1 MAHVAADLVKET
13 TTTTG
18 TGALT
23 LGGAVS
29 GFRAFSAV
37 MAASDTCIYGIVGG
51 TEWEF
56 GIGTYN
62 TTLTRTTVISSS
74 NAGAAVTLSAGTK
87 DVFITTI
94 AAMMGWSE
102 ITATPSTDQNDYAP
116 TGFANAGQVNLN
128 IGGTMKL
135 TGLAGGYVGRRIA
148 LVNTSTDYLLW
159 LENENTSSSAGNR
172 FRLPKGFPAFLLP
185 GDFIELRYDGT
196 LQRWRVISWPT
207 MGEAMGLTTFED
219 AAGNAASSTGQSWG
233 SLAGT
238 FSGTAASITT
248 TSPYLVNTTEKPFGT
263 IAVNTGTTT
272 TGRAFLGFSGLMA
285 LWGQGPMLSVS
296 RVAIEIATDGTQTFN
311 VITGFLDQ
319 SAGGTPVSGC
329 AWEYRWNG
337 SAAEWSQTSYAASAA
352 TRSTSGSP
360 SADTNYNWR
369 VCFVNPAGTRV
380 DMLYSADSVSFT
392 KASSVSSGLPAA
404 GVTVGFSGISILK
417 SAGTTTRR
425 ASVDLVGVRADYVR
439 G

>member
-102 ITATPSTDQNDYAP
+102 ITDTPSTNQDDYAP
-116 TGFANAGQVNLN
+116 TGFSNAGQVNLN
-128 IGGTMKL
+128 IGASIKL
-135 TGLAGGYVGRRIA
+135 TGLAGGYVGRRVS
-148 LVNTSTDYLLW
+148 LVNTSTGYLLW

-172 FRLPKGFPAFLLP
+172 FRLPKGFPAFLMP

-196 LQRWRVISWPT
+196 LSRWRVVSWPSQ
-207 MGEAMGLTTFED
+207 GVAMGLTEFCD
-219 AAGNAASSTGQSWG
+219 FAGQSPSSSGQAAGVFGC
-233 SLAGT
+233 T
-238 FSGTAASITT
+238 FSGTGASITS
-248 TSPYLVNTTEKPFGT
+248 TSPYLVNSTEKPFGNT
-263 IAVNTGTTT
+263 ALNTGTTT
-272 TGRAFLGFSGLMA
+272 TGRAAIGFTGSSSV
-285 LWGQGPMLSVS
+285 WGQGCMLSVS
-296 RVAIEIATDGTQTFN
+296 RLAIETVVSGTETFT
-311 VITGFLDQ
+311 VLAGFLDQ
-319 SAGGTPVSGC
+319 SGGGTPVSGC
-329 AWEYRWNG
+329 GWEYRWNG

-352 TRSTSGSP
+352 TRSTTGSP
-360 SADTNYNWR
+360 TAGTNYVWLI
-369 VCFVNPAGTRV
+369 CFVNAAGTRV
-380 DMLYSADSVSFT
+380 DMIYSNDSVSFT
-392 KASSVSSGLPAA
+392 KASSVSTGLPAA
-404 GVTVGFSGISILK
+404 GAAHGFAGISILK

-425 ASVDLVGVRADYVR
+425 ASIDIAGVRADYVR